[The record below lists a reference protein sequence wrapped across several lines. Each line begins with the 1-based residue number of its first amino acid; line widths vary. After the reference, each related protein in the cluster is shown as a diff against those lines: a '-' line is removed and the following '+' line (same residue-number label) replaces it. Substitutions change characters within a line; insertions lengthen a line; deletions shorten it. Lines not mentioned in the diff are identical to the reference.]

1 MGRHGMGAGGAR
13 RKALGWVAIVIV
25 SGRSTSDL
33 SRVSRSSCAG
43 AILVPARQPALSALT
58 KLATGM
64 AANGVHLESR
74 SACQIARI
82 PPGRPALLNASWH
95 PLGRPA

>member
-43 AILVPARQPALSALT
+43 AIPARQPPLSALT

-74 SACQIARI
+74 SACQIARF
-82 PPGRPALLNASWH
+82 PPGRPALLK
-95 PLGRPA
+95 